1 MVDRN
6 DDTRGIYNKN
16 SQIKF
21 KTSVLKSSWCHYS
34 DVYILVSGTI
44 TITRAGVDD
53 EAKQLDERNKE
64 IADGNTKNVEIAV
77 PLKYLSNF

>member
-64 IADGNTKNVEIAV
+64 IVDGNTKNVEIAV

>member
-21 KTSVLKSSWCHYS
+21 KTSVLKSIWCHYS

-64 IADGNTKNVEIAV
+64 IVDGNTKNVEIAV